1 MTKKGKAWKAGGE
14 YPEIFT
20 FRMTKEQKQHLEA
33 FDSQAEILR
42 HLIDVN
48 MRNTG

>member
-1 MTKKGKAWKAGGE
+1 MTKKGKPWKGGGD
-14 YPEIFT
+14 YPELFT

-42 HLIDVN
+42 HLIDLN
-48 MRNTG
+48 MRVTG